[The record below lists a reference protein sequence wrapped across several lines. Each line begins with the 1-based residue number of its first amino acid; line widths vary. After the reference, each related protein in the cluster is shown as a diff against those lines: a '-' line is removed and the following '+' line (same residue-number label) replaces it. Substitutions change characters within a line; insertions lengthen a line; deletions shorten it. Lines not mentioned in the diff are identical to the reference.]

1 MSTSNN
7 VGIGTTSPQGTVN
20 GVALNGIVTI
30 GAPQVQSGSDFYG
43 NYLILNRASSN
54 LYASMLGHKYL
65 ATAANSGLDFHVTE
79 NSDVSTS
86 APKMTIR
93 SNGNVGIGTASP
105 FGKLDVFGGA
115 IISSNVTTFS
125 HAAISMGN
133 GEFLSIEAFN
143 SGNTG
148 KLPISLEPYGGS
160 VGIGITNPQTTLD
173 VNGTVNVG
181 TWNNLGTA
189 ADNTTYGLE
198 RSRYTLQFPTY
209 RDTMPYKIGAKI
221 IAINK
226 QTYISST
233 ARSAIQSTDLAFFT
247 TPPDTPYVDDSVERL
262 RITDTG
268 KVGIGTSSP
277 GSALDGCLLDV
288 YAGGTSVSSNVN
300 ISAGCNGSASS
311 TNKAS
316 LVMNI
321 KGAGGGIV
329 NGAMTYQ
336 LLGSGNY
343 GLNLQAYAGTS
354 VLAINGNGR
363 VGVNTTDPAVA
374 LHVNGNIRGSLGDM
388 GPILLVMNTAK
399 AFNVGDTLPFLEEG
413 AGTTDY
419 YAYFGAAYSVNPGNA
434 SGDGGS
440 WSQWRLIIRY
450 RGGQDFTPRSG
461 TARNV
466 EYHNTPAGNNYTA
479 TYNISDS
486 GGVRG
491 CNTIIGPWQTLQ
503 NADVPGLGW
512 NLISWTSG
520 QVIVGSVHVQFKA

>member
-1 MSTSNN
+1 MVYLTSTGVAASTANLFISTSNN
-7 VGIGTTSPQGTVN
+7 VGIGTTN
-20 GVALNGIVTI
+20 
-30 GAPQVQSGSDFYG
+30 
-43 NYLILNRASSN
+43 
-54 LYASMLGHKYL
+54 
-65 ATAANSGLDFHVTE
+65 
-79 NSDVSTS
+79 
-86 APKMTIR
+86 
-93 SNGNVGIGTASP
+93 P
-105 FGKLDVFGGA
+105 FSKLDVFGGA
-115 IISSNVTTFS
+115 ITSSNITTFS
-125 HAAISMGN
+125 HGAISMDN

-143 SGNTG
+143 SVNTV
-148 KLPISLEPYGGS
+148 KLPVSLEPYGGN
-160 VGIGITNPQTTLD
+160 VGVGKTDPQTNLD
-173 VNGTVNVG
+173 VNGKVNIG
-181 TWNNLGTA
+181 QWNSVGTA
-189 ADNTTYGLE
+189 ADTTTYGLE

-209 RDTMPYKIGAKI
+209 RDTQNYKIGAKI

-226 QTYISST
+226 QTYSSP
-233 ARSAIQSTDLAFFT
+233 ALRQVIQSTDLAFFT
-247 TPPDTPYVDDSVERL
+247 TPPDTANVDDSVERL

-268 KVGIGTSSP
+268 NVGIGTSSP
-277 GSALDGCLLDV
+277 GSALGGCLLDV

-329 NGAMTYQ
+329 NGVMTYQ

-374 LHVNGNIRGSLGDM
+374 LHVVGNVRGSLGDM

-399 AFNVGDTLPFLEEG
+399 TFNVGDILPFLEQG

-419 YAYFGAAYSVNPGNA
+419 HAYFGAASSVNPGNA

-450 RGGQDFTPRSG
+450 RGGQDFTARSG

-479 TYNISDS
+479 SYNISDN

-491 CNTIIGPWQTLQ
+491 CNTAIGPWQTLQ
-503 NADVPGLGW
+503 NSDVPGLGW

-520 QVIVGSVHVQFKA
+520 QVIVGSVHVQFRA